1 MKDKLSI
8 YIKNK
13 MNRFRL
19 LAILLLFF
27 FAITR
32 IYAQPYISFTF
43 DDGTTT
49 DMPGYT
55 FEKWN
60 KMILDNLENAGVKAV
75 FFVKGS
81 NKTDAKGQF
90 LLNSWNERGEK
101 IANHTFS
108 HPDYNDK
115 DETFEKF
122 RNELL
127 LTDSIINKLSNYIK
141 LFRFPYL
148 KEGDTREKVDQFRV
162 FMKEQGYRN
171 GSVTID
177 ASDWYI
183 NGRLLQRLKVNPKAD
198 IEGYRAFY
206 LEHLYNRAIFYENL
220 AVQLTGRHIHHTM
233 LLHHNLTSA
242 LFLGDL
248 IKMFRHK
255 GWKVIDAEEAYKDEI
270 FKSEPMNVPAGES
283 LIWALAKE
291 TGKYDSILRYP
302 GEDGDYE
309 KDRMDKLGL

>member
-1 MKDKLSI
+1 MIRFKLT
-8 YIKNK
+8 
-13 MNRFRL
+13 
-19 LAILLLFF
+19 AILLLFGVF
-27 FAITR
+27 HIL
-32 IYAQPYISFTF
+32 AQPSISFTF
-43 DDGTTT
+43 DDGITT
-49 DMPGYT
+49 DMPGYP
-55 FEKWN
+55 FEIWN
-60 KMILDNLENAGVKAV
+60 KMILDHLDNAGVKAI

-81 NKTDAKGQF
+81 NKTDTKGQF
-90 LLNSWNERGEK
+90 LLNSWNDRGQR
-101 IANHTFS
+101 IGNHTFS

-127 LTDSIINKLSNYIK
+127 QNDSIINKLSNYIK

-148 KEGDTREKVDQFRV
+148 KEGDTREKVDQFRA

-171 GSVTID
+171 GHVTID

-183 NGRLLQRLKVNPKAD
+183 NGRLLKRLNENPKAD
-198 IEGYRAFY
+198 IEGYRNFY
-206 LEHLYNRAIFYENL
+206 LEHLYSRANFYEDL
-220 AVQLTGRHIHHTM
+220 VVQLTGRHIHHTL

-248 IKMFRHK
+248 IKLFREK
-255 GWKVIDAEEAYKDEI
+255 GWKIIDAEKAYKDEI
-270 FKSEPMNVPAGES
+270 FKSEPANIPAGES
-283 LIWALAKE
+283 LIWSLAKE
-291 TGKYDSILRYP
+291 SGKFESVLRYP

>member
-1 MKDKLSI
+1 ML
-8 YIKNK
+8 
-13 MNRFRL
+13 MLGVMRVP
-19 LAILLLFF
+19 
-27 FAITR
+27 
-32 IYAQPYISFTF
+32 AQPSISFTF
-43 DDGTTT
+43 DDGITTN
-49 DMPGYT
+49 MPGYQ
-55 FEKWN
+55 FEIWN
-60 KMILDNLENAGVKAV
+60 KMILDHLDDAGVKAI

-81 NKTDAKGQF
+81 NKTEAKGQF
-90 LLNSWNERGEK
+90 LLNSWNDRGQK

-108 HPDYNDK
+108 HPDYSDK

-127 LTDSIINKLSNYIK
+127 RNDSIINKLSNYIK

-148 KEGDTREKVDQFRV
+148 KEGDTREKVDQFRT

-183 NGRLLQRLKVNPKAD
+183 NGRLLERLKENPKAD

-206 LEHLYNRAIFYENL
+206 LEHLYNRAIFYEDL
-220 AVQLTGRHIHHTM
+220 AVQISGRHIHHIM

-248 IKMFRHK
+248 IKKFRDK
-255 GWKVIDAEEAYKDEI
+255 GWKVIDAEDAYKDDI
-270 FKSEPMNVPAGES
+270 FKSEPKYIPAGES

>member
-1 MKDKLSI
+1 MSRI
-8 YIKNK
+8 
-13 MNRFRL
+13 RL
-19 LAILLLFF
+19 TILFILGLTFH
-27 FAITR
+27 A
-32 IYAQPYISFTF
+32 YAQPYISFTF
-43 DDGTTT
+43 DDGTTI
-49 DMPGYT
+49 DMPGYP
-55 FEKWN
+55 FEVWN
-60 KMILDNLENAGVKAV
+60 NMILDHLDDAGVKAI

-81 NKTDAKGQF
+81 NKTDAKGRF
-90 LLNSWNERGEK
+90 LLKSWNDRGEK

-122 RNELL
+122 KNELL
-127 LTDSIINKLSNYIK
+127 QNDSIINQLSNYIR

-148 KEGDTREKVDQFRV
+148 KEGDTREKVDQFRE
-162 FMKEQGYRN
+162 FMKTQGYRN

-183 NGRLLQRLKVNPKAD
+183 CGRLLERLKENPNAD
-198 IEGYRAFY
+198 IDGYRSFY
-206 LEHLYNRAIFYENL
+206 LEHLYNRATFYEDL

-248 IKMFRHK
+248 IKMFREK
-255 GWKVIDAEEAYKDEI
+255 GWTITNAEDAYKDEI
-270 FKSEPMNVPAGES
+270 FRSEPRYIPAGES
-283 LIWALAKE
+283 LIWALAKD
-291 TGKYDSILRYP
+291 TGKYDTILRYP

>member
-1 MKDKLSI
+1 
-8 YIKNK
+8 
-13 MNRFRL
+13 MNRTRL
-19 LAILLLFF
+19 IILFILG
-27 FAITR
+27 ITFSVCS
-32 IYAQPYISFTF
+32 QPYISFTF

-49 DMPGYT
+49 DMPGYP
-55 FEKWN
+55 FEVWN
-60 KMILDNLENAGVKAV
+60 NMILDHLDDAGVKAI

-81 NKTDAKGQF
+81 NKTDTKGQ
-90 LLNSWNERGEK
+90 LLLKSWNDRGQR

-115 DETFEKF
+115 DETFDKF
-122 RNELL
+122 KNELL
-127 LTDSIINKLSNYIK
+127 QNDSIINQLSNYIR

-148 KEGDTREKVDQFRV
+148 KEGDTREKVDQFRA

-183 NGRLLQRLKVNPKAD
+183 NGRLLQRLKENPSAD
-198 IEGYRAFY
+198 INGYRNFY
-206 LEHLYNRAIFYENL
+206 LEHLYNRATFYENL

-248 IKMFRHK
+248 IKMFREK
-255 GWKVIDAEEAYKDEI
+255 GWTVINAEDAYKDEI
-270 FKSEPMNVPAGES
+270 FTSEPRYIPAGES
-283 LIWALAKE
+283 LIWALAKD

-309 KDRMDKLGL
+309 KDRMYQLGL

>member
-1 MKDKLSI
+1 MI
-8 YIKNK
+8 
-13 MNRFRL
+13 RFRIIFI
-19 LAILLLFF
+19 ILILGVMRVL
-27 FAITR
+27 
-32 IYAQPYISFTF
+32 AQPSISFTF

-49 DMPGYT
+49 DMAGYP
-55 FEKWN
+55 FEVWN
-60 KMILDNLENAGVKAV
+60 KMILDHLDDEGVKAI
-75 FFVKGS
+75 FFVKGD
-81 NKTDAKGQF
+81 NKTDVKGQF
-90 LLNSWNERGEK
+90 LLNSWNDRGQK

-108 HPDYNDK
+108 HPDYSDR

-122 RNELL
+122 KNELL
-127 LTDSIINKLSNYIK
+127 RNDSIINKLSNYIK

-148 KEGDTREKVDQFRV
+148 KEGNTREKVDQFRA

-183 NGRLLQRLKVNPKAD
+183 NGRLLKRLKENPNAD
-198 IEGYRAFY
+198 INGYRAFY

-220 AVQLTGRHIHHTM
+220 AVQLSGRHIHHTL

-248 IKMFRHK
+248 IKMFREK
-255 GWKVIDAEEAYKDEI
+255 GWNVIDAEEAYKDEI
-270 FKSEPMNVPAGES
+270 FKSEPKYIPAGES
-283 LIWALAKE
+283 LIWALAKD
-291 TGKYDSILRYP
+291 TGKYNSVLRYP

-309 KDRMDKLGL
+309 KERMDKLGL

>member
-1 MKDKLSI
+1 
-8 YIKNK
+8 
-13 MNRFRL
+13 MNRIRL
-19 LAILLLFF
+19 VFIFLMG
-27 FAITR
+27 FASGV
-32 IYAQPYISFTF
+32 YAQPYVGFTF

-49 DMPGYT
+49 DMPGYP
-55 FEKWN
+55 FEVWN
-60 KMILDNLENAGVKAV
+60 NMILNHLDDAGVKAI

-90 LLNSWNERGEK
+90 LLKSWNDRGQR

-108 HPDYNDK
+108 HPNYNAE

-122 RNELL
+122 KNELL
-127 LTDSIINKLSNYIK
+127 QNDSIINQLSNYIK

-148 KEGDTREKVDQFRV
+148 NEGNTREKVDQFRE
-162 FMKEQGYRN
+162 FMKTQGYRN

-183 NGRLLQRLKVNPKAD
+183 NGRLLQRLKENPGAD
-198 IEGYRAFY
+198 IEGYRSFY
-206 LEHLYNRAIFYENL
+206 LEHLYNRATFYENL
-220 AVQLTGRHIHHTM
+220 ASKLTGRHIHHII

-248 IKMFRHK
+248 IKMFREK
-255 GWKVIDAEEAYKDEI
+255 GWTVVNAEDAYKDEI
-270 FKSEPMNVPAGES
+270 FKSEPTYIPAGES